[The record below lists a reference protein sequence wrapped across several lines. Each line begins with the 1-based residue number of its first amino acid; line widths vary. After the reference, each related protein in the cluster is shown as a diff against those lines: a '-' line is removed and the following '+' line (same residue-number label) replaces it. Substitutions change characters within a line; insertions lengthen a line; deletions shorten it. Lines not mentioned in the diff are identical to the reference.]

1 MATSDESRDL
11 MAELGELAL
20 VSRLRRTADALW
32 EETATLYADLGIDFQ
47 PRWFTVFYA
56 IGHSDYLSISEVA
69 GMVGLTAQGVGK
81 IVDEL
86 VAAGLVREQTDPND
100 SRVRRVVLS
109 RRGQSTLEQLD
120 PVWQGVRSVAREL
133 MAEAR
138 IDLVEDLDRLEAAL
152 RAKSHGQRLR
162 EHFGL
167 PEGAKIEIA
176 DYRPAYKKHFRAL
189 NEQWLQSGFTVE
201 EHDARL
207 LADPNGRIL
216 KRGGHILFALVR
228 GKVVGTC
235 ALIRHGEDVYELA
248 MMAVTPS
255 QRNRGIGTILTAAAV
270 ERILESGAE
279 TLYLRTH
286 PDLAAARKVYAKIG
300 FRRIKHCPLPP
311 PEVVRDA
318 LTMRLNAAAY
328 QRFKDQQE
336 KS

>member
-1 MATSDESRDL
+1 MTSVGDSRDL

-20 VSRLRRTADALW
+20 VSRLRRMADALW
-32 EETATLYADLGIDFQ
+32 EETGDLYHALGIDFQ
-47 PRWFTVFYA
+47 PRWFAVFYA
-56 IGHSDYLSISEVA
+56 IGHSDHPSISEIA
-69 GMVGLTAQGVGK
+69 AMVGLTTQAVGK
-81 IVDEL
+81 ITDDL
-86 VAAGLVREQTDPND
+86 HAAGLVREQADAND
-100 SRVRRVVLS
+100 SRIRRVVLS
-109 RRGQSTLEQLD
+109 RRGRSILAQLD
-120 PVWQGVRSVAREL
+120 PVWRGVRTVAREL
-133 MAEAR
+133 MSEAR

-152 RAKSHGQRLR
+152 SVRSHGQRLR

-167 PEGAKIEIA
+167 PEGAQIEIA

-216 KRGGHILFALVR
+216 KRGGHILFVLVR
-228 GKVVGTC
+228 GEVVGTC
-235 ALIRHGEDVYELA
+235 ALIRHRKDVYELA
-248 MMAVTPS
+248 KMAVAPLHRS
-255 QRNRGIGTILTAAAV
+255 RGVGTALTVAAI
-270 ERILESGAE
+270 ERALESGAE

-286 PDLAAARKVYAKIG
+286 PDLAAARKVYAKVG
-300 FRRIKHCPLPP
+300 FRRIKRDPLPP

-336 KS
+336 TS